1 MDEFLS
7 EKEQIQYIREWWQE
21 NRSYILTALIIVIG
35 GVTGNNAWKSSVTE
49 KQLSASSLYESLAVE
64 ISENNLEAGEMIA
77 DQISED
83 YSDTVY
89 YEKAKL
95 AMAYFYMS
103 QSRDED
109 AANSLRNILS
119 KSSDSEL
126 SLIAEMRLAKIMLYQ
141 KKYQEV
147 IDMLK
152 GNIGHA
158 FETKYS
164 ELLGDAY
171 FGLEEFD
178 KAEFA
183 YMAALKNSVQAQIV
197 DASLIQMKINDLP
210 DNENLS
216 ITSQDKVESKP
227 E

>member
-35 GVTGNNAWKSSVTE
+35 GVTGNNAWKSSVIE

-183 YMAALKNSVQAQIV
+183 YMAALKNTNQAQIV

-210 DNENLS
+210 DNDNLS
-216 ITSQDKVESKP
+216 ISPQDKVESGSQ
-227 E
+227 

>member
-35 GVTGNNAWKSSVTE
+35 GITGNNAWKSSIIE

-64 ISENNLEAGEMIA
+64 ISENNLEAGEIIA

-109 AANSLRNILS
+109 AANSLRSILS

-152 GNIGHA
+152 GNTGHA

-183 YMAALKNSVQAQIV
+183 YMAALQNTNQAQIV

-210 DNENLS
+210 DNDDLS
-216 ITSQDKVESKP
+216 ISSQDKVESGSQ
-227 E
+227 

>member
-183 YMAALKNSVQAQIV
+183 YMAALQNTTQAQIV

-210 DNENLS
+210 DNDNLS
-216 ITSQDKVESKP
+216 ISSQDKVESGSQ
-227 E
+227 

>member
-1 MDEFLS
+1 VDEFLS

-35 GVTGNNAWKSSVTE
+35 GITGNNAWKSSIIE

-126 SLIAEMRLAKIMLYQ
+126 SLIAEIRLAKIMLYQ

-152 GNIGHA
+152 SNTGHA

-183 YMAALKNSVQAQIV
+183 YMAALKNTNQAQIV

-210 DNENLS
+210 DNDNLS
-216 ITSQDKVESKP
+216 ISSQDKVESQTQ
-227 E
+227 

>member
-1 MDEFLS
+1 VDEFLS

-35 GVTGNNAWKSSVTE
+35 GVTGNNAWKSSVIE

-183 YMAALKNSVQAQIV
+183 YMAALKNTNQAQIV

-210 DNENLS
+210 DNDNLS
-216 ITSQDKVESKP
+216 ISPQDKVESGSQ
-227 E
+227 

>member
-1 MDEFLS
+1 VDEFLS

-183 YMAALKNSVQAQIV
+183 YMAALKNTNQAQIV

-210 DNENLS
+210 DNDNLS
-216 ITSQDKVESKP
+216 ISSQDKVESGSQ
-227 E
+227 

>member
-183 YMAALKNSVQAQIV
+183 YMAALKNTNQAQIV

-210 DNENLS
+210 DNDNLS
-216 ITSQDKVESKP
+216 ISSQDKVESGSQ
-227 E
+227 

>member
-35 GVTGNNAWKSSVTE
+35 GVTGNNAWKSSVIE

-64 ISENNLEAGEMIA
+64 ISENNLEAGEMIS

-183 YMAALKNSVQAQIV
+183 YMAALKNTNQAQIV

-210 DNENLS
+210 DNDNLS
-216 ITSQDKVESKP
+216 ISSQDKVESGSQ
-227 E
+227 

>member
-183 YMAALKNSVQAQIV
+183 YMAALKNTNQAQIV

-210 DNENLS
+210 DNDNLS
-216 ITSQDKVESKP
+216 ISPQDKVESGSQ
-227 E
+227 

>member
-35 GVTGNNAWKSSVTE
+35 GITGNNAWKSSVIE

-64 ISENNLEAGEMIA
+64 ISENNLEAGKMIA

-183 YMAALKNSVQAQIV
+183 YMAALKNTNQAQIV

-210 DNENLS
+210 DNDNLS
-216 ITSQDKVESKP
+216 ISSQDKVESQTQ
-227 E
+227 

>member
-35 GVTGNNAWKSSVTE
+35 GITGNNTWKSSVIE

-64 ISENNLEAGEMIA
+64 ISENNLEAGKMIA

-216 ITSQDKVESKP
+216 ISSHDKVESSP

>member
-35 GVTGNNAWKSSVTE
+35 GITGNNAWKSSIIE

-64 ISENNLEAGEMIA
+64 ISENNLEAGEIIT

-109 AANSLRNILS
+109 AANSLRSILS

-126 SLIAEMRLAKIMLYQ
+126 SLIAKTRLAKIMLYQ

-152 GNIGHA
+152 GNTGHA

-183 YMAALKNSVQAQIV
+183 YMAALQNTNQAQIV

-210 DNENLS
+210 DNDDLS
-216 ITSQDKVESKP
+216 ISSQDKVESGSQ
-227 E
+227 

>member
-35 GVTGNNAWKSSVTE
+35 GITGNNAWKSSIIE

-109 AANSLRNILS
+109 AANSLRSILS

-152 GNIGHA
+152 GNTGHA

-183 YMAALKNSVQAQIV
+183 YMAALQNTNQAQII

-210 DNENLS
+210 DNDNLS
-216 ITSQDKVESKP
+216 ISSQDKVESGSQ
-227 E
+227 

>member
-35 GVTGNNAWKSSVTE
+35 GITGNNTWKSSVIE
-49 KQLSASSLYESLAVE
+49 KQLSASSLYESLAFE

-141 KKYQEV
+141 KKYQAV

-216 ITSQDKVESKP
+216 FTSQDKVESKP

>member
-35 GVTGNNAWKSSVTE
+35 GITGNNAWKSSIIE

-126 SLIAEMRLAKIMLYQ
+126 SLIAEIRLAKIMLYQ

-152 GNIGHA
+152 SNTGHA
-158 FETKYS
+158 FETKYN

-183 YMAALKNSVQAQIV
+183 YKAALKNTNQAQIV
-197 DASLIQMKINDLP
+197 DASLVQMKINDLP
-210 DNENLS
+210 DNDNLS
-216 ITSQDKVESKP
+216 ISSQDKVESGSQ
-227 E
+227 

>member
-64 ISENNLEAGEMIA
+64 ISENNLEAGEMIS

-183 YMAALKNSVQAQIV
+183 YMAALKNTNQAQIV

-210 DNENLS
+210 DNDNLS
-216 ITSQDKVESKP
+216 ISPQDKVESGSQ
-227 E
+227 

>member
-35 GVTGNNAWKSSVTE
+35 GITGNNTWKSSVIE

-64 ISENNLEAGEMIA
+64 ISENNLEAGKMIA

-216 ITSQDKVESKP
+216 ISSEDRVESRP
-227 E
+227 Q

>member
-1 MDEFLS
+1 VDEFLS

-35 GVTGNNAWKSSVTE
+35 GITGNNTWKSSVIE

-216 ITSQDKVESKP
+216 FTSQDKVESKP

>member
-64 ISENNLEAGEMIA
+64 ISENNLEAGEMIS

-183 YMAALKNSVQAQIV
+183 YMAALKNTNQAQIV
-197 DASLIQMKINDLP
+197 DASLVQMKINDLP
-210 DNENLS
+210 DNDNLS
-216 ITSQDKVESKP
+216 ISSQDKVESGSQ
-227 E
+227 

>member
-35 GVTGNNAWKSSVTE
+35 GITGNNAWKSSVIE
-49 KQLSASSLYESLAVE
+49 KQLSASSLYESLAFE

-216 ITSQDKVESKP
+216 FTSQDKVESKP

>member
-35 GVTGNNAWKSSVTE
+35 GVTGNNAWKSSVIE
-49 KQLSASSLYESLAVE
+49 KQLSASSLYESLAFE

-216 ITSQDKVESKP
+216 FSSQDKVESKP

>member
-35 GVTGNNAWKSSVTE
+35 GIAGNNTWKSSVIE

-216 ITSQDKVESKP
+216 FTSQDKVESKP